1 MPVEGATMNLPGKLR
16 AECAPARR
24 SNAAAQIGAR
34 HGVPLREKVKL
45 VLADVF
51 VPDGGIFLD
60 VMGEESDAFL
70 GIEIDDFNARGAE
83 PFDTALE
90 GAAFADDDASKIKL
104 PD

>member
-1 MPVEGATMNLPGKLR
+1 MPVEGATMNLPGNLR
-16 AECAPARR
+16 AECA
-24 SNAAAQIGAR
+24 
-34 HGVPLREKVKL
+34 LRGTVKL

-60 VMGEESDAFL
+60 VIGEESDAFL
-70 GIEIDDFNARGAE
+70 GIEINDFNAEGAE
-83 PFDTALE
+83 PFDTTLE

>member
-1 MPVEGATMNLPGKLR
+1 ML
-16 AECAPARR
+16 
-24 SNAAAQIGAR
+24 
-34 HGVPLREKVKL
+34 GVAGVGINVVLQGKL

-60 VMGEESDAFL
+60 VIGEERDAFL
-70 GIEIDDFNARGAE
+70 GIEIDDFKAEGAE

-90 GAAFADDDASKIKL
+90 SAAFADDDASKIKL